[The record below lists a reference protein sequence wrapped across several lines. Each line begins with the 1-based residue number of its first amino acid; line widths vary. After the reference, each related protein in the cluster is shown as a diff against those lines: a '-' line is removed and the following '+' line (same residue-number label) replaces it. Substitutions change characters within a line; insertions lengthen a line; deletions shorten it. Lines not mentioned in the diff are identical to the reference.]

1 MGFGKGESGR
11 LSMHLRQ
18 EGAIHEVTIVPVSV
32 IPRDACS
39 DSSEGK
45 VTTPL
50 TGLQFS
56 VAVHAVWAMIGVTY
70 AGASVVTAC
79 LAANRV
85 STADAALLTVVMS
98 RCAADDGDEFSRYD
112 GETAAATP
120 APPSEITTP
129 MERTT
134 TERRLRPRRITSSF
148 LAARL
153 RSPCF
158 RSVETRS

>member
-32 IPRDACS
+32 IPRLACS
-39 DSSEGK
+39 DSSEGR

-70 AGASVVTAC
+70 AGAS
-79 LAANRV
+79 
-85 STADAALLTVVMS
+85 ALVARRAPLTGVMS
-98 RCAADDGDEFSRYD
+98 SCAADDGVGFSRWD
-112 GETAAATP
+112 GE
-120 APPSEITTP
+120 I
-129 MERTT
+129 
-134 TERRLRPRRITSSF
+134 
-148 LAARL
+148 
-153 RSPCF
+153 
-158 RSVETRS
+158 